1 MVDSLRALAPKAV
14 QVLAEALEGEASVSA
29 AIHVLKICGF
39 PGVAVAPMGAVDP
52 RMVAAEMEMAE
63 NEAAHASEEATVAA
77 KKKAYFRATDNLQY
91 GL

>member
-1 MVDSLRALAPKAV
+1 LT
-14 QVLAEALEGEASVSA
+14 EALESEASVSA

-39 PGVAVAPMGAVDP
+39 PGVPIVPTGAVDL

-63 NEAAHASEEATVAA
+63 NEAVHASEEAAVAA

>member
-1 MVDSLRALAPKAV
+1 MHGLHH
-14 QVLAEALEGEASVSA
+14 
-29 AIHVLKICGF
+29 HVEYL
-39 PGVAVAPMGAVDP
+39 AVADVMIETDP

-63 NEAAHASEEATVAA
+63 NEAAHASEEAAVAA